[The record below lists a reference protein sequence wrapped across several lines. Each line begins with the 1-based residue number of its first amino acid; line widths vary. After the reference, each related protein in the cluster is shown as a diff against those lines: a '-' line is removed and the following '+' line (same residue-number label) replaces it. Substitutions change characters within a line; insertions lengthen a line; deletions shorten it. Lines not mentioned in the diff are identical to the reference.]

1 MGSASPIGV
10 FDSGVGG
17 LAALERIHARM
28 PTVDTIYLAD
38 QTFTPYGARPTSF
51 IVARARVLTETLAER
66 GCRLIVVAYNTATA
80 AAIDTLP
87 TDNPD
92 LVFVGMEPGD
102 QTGCCSHSLERDW
115 RFGNGGDSV
124 R

>member
-38 QTFTPYGARPTSF
+38 QAFTPYRARPTSF

-66 GCRLIVVAYNTATA
+66 GCRLIVVACNTATA
-80 AAIDTLP
+80 AAIDTLRP
-87 TDNPD
+87 TTP
-92 LVFVGMEPGD
+92 
-102 QTGCCSHSLERDW
+102 TSSL
-115 RFGNGGDSV
+115 
-124 R
+124 